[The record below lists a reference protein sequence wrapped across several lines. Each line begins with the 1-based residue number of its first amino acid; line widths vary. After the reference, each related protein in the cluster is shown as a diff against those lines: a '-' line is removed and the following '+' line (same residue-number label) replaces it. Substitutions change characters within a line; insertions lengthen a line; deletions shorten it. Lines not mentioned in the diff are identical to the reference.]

1 MTPPRELLEYLSRY
15 DLGIV
20 DLVLTVRE
28 FVLHEVAPPHEY
40 ILNVYTVVMG
50 FGPTEKVGDQ
60 VCAITV
66 NARYVNLMFHKG
78 TELDDPHSL
87 LEGTGKK
94 VRHVKIRSAADL
106 SHPGI
111 RELLATAWEHA
122 GLTAADRS
130 PDGEVSSRIA
140 ATSAKTAVRP
150 NGKARR

>member
-1 MTPPRELLEYLSRY
+1 MPLEPPKELLEYLSRY
-15 DLGIV
+15 DPSIV
-20 DLVLTVRE
+20 DLVLSVRE
-28 FVLHEVAPPHEY
+28 FVLQELAPPHEY

-78 TELDDPHSL
+78 TELDDPHGL

-94 VRHVKIRSAADL
+94 IRHVKIRSAADL

-111 RELLATAWEHA
+111 RELLAEAWDHA

-130 PDGEVSSRIA
+130 PDEVTSRIA
-140 ATSAKTAVRP
+140 ATSK
-150 NGKARR
+150 KK